1 MTSFKHEMA
10 RQLPDLA
17 TNPAATVS
25 TAKALQHE
33 LSVSAEWGEISVTE
47 SMERSPREATPGWDA
62 VDQAGWESFPASDS
76 PGW

>member
-1 MTSFKHEMA
+1 MTCFKHGMA
-10 RQLPDLA
+10 PQPSDLA
-17 TNPAATVS
+17 TNPAAAAFSAQASQRT
-25 TAKALQHE
+25 
-33 LSVSAEWGEISVTE
+33 LSVIAEWDEISVTE